1 LRVFADF
8 SVKGRG
14 RGCAGGQRIG
24 ITAGCALGLRKWPQ
38 LEIPRVI
45 PAHAARTR
53 GQEQPHLEEA
63 MMQELVGTRRHWF
76 AALTMALGI
85 AV

>member
-1 LRVFADF
+1 MLIFWSKVVVEDARAA
-8 SVKGRG
+8 SG
-14 RGCAGGQRIG
+14 IG

-45 PAHAARTR
+45 PVHAVRTR
-53 GQEQPHLEEA
+53 GPEQAHLEEA
-63 MMQELVGTRRHWF
+63 RMQELVGTRRHWF

>member
-1 LRVFADF
+1 LPIFRSKVAVEDARAA
-8 SVKGRG
+8 SG
-14 RGCAGGQRIG
+14 IG

-45 PAHAARTR
+45 PLHAARTR

-63 MMQELVGTRRHWF
+63 MMQELVSTRRHWF